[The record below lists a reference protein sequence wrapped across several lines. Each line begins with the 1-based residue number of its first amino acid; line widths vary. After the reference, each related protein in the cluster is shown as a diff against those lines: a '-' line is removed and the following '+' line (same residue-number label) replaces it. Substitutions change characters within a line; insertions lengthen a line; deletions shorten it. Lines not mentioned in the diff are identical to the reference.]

1 MFFKICKM
9 HNVVFDVTKRSGV
22 LFFMVDSVSTGVL
35 SLLVLHGNHIS
46 QQAGASVEDLKG
58 NQENSRAV
66 MRIALL
72 DLAVSTL
79 SFIVRNFGRD
89 SDLAPS
95 RPIKEASRGPRGA
108 GNLGD
113 NVADAT
119 FGVGLEDVQAARNHW
134 SLSSIHSRLRRQ
146 LRREQKMLD
155 KKK

>member
-1 MFFKICKM
+1 MFFKVCKM
-9 HNVVFDVTKRSGV
+9 HNVAFDVTKRSGV

-46 QQAGASVEDLKG
+46 QQAPASTAEDPQANK
-58 NQENSRAV
+58 ENGRIA

-79 SFIVRNFGRD
+79 SFIVRNFGKD
-89 SDLAPS
+89 SDLVPPRLA
-95 RPIKEASRGPRGA
+95 KEGGGAALRGGDGGA
-108 GNLGD
+108 GP
-113 NVADAT
+113 A
-119 FGVGLEDVQAARNHW
+119 FGAGLDDVQTARNHW
-134 SLSSIHSRLRRQ
+134 SLTSILSRLRRQ